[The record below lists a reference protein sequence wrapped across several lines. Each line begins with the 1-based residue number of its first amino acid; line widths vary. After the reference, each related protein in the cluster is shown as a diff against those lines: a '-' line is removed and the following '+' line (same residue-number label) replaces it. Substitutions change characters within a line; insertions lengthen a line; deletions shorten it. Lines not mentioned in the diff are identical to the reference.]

1 MAIGVHLLAL
11 IIIKHLLTLCKNH
24 CFDPF
29 FYSWRAL
36 IFTTASS
43 RPLSP
48 LVTMERPQLNNGRVK
63 LPLSLSGQPFSTLL
77 LPPSSPQWPSMAS
90 KAIPYFFT
98 PPLSYWTRLAAS
110 PGHKQCHGSHLG
122 TLERATVRSRTV
134 A

>member
-1 MAIGVHLLAL
+1 MAIGVHFLAL

-48 LVTMERPQLNNGRVK
+48 LVTMARPQLTYWRGK
-63 LPLSLSGQPFSTLL
+63 TPSPLSGQHLSTFLL
-77 LPPSSPQWPSMAS
+77 LPSSLHWLTRAS
-90 KAIPYFFT
+90 KA
-98 PPLSYWTRLAAS
+98 PPTSLLPS
-110 PGHKQCHGSHLG
+110 
-122 TLERATVRSRTV
+122 
-134 A
+134 